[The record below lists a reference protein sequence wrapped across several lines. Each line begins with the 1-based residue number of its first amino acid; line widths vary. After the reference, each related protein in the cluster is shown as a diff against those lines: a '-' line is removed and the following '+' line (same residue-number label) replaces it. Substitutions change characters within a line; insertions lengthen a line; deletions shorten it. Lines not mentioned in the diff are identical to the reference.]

1 MNIEKIVLGVLD
13 KIEVKNMWSKSYKE
27 DIAKSISDK
36 IQVVSIGRDE
46 VIRILI
52 DIVVDHKQIYGVLDS
67 KVQDY
72 ADKILSLLK
81 PAKTLNREEVD
92 TIITKLLKRL
102 YEIEHGACEQITGK
116 PMNDYVLNRQN
127 AINKAIN
134 GICNLGIPKPILQ
147 VNKEELK
154 TLLISNCWVCNK
166 MKNTLTKLVFVK
178 QIERIC
184 ENFKKKIQKK
194 DM

>member
-27 DIAKSISDK
+27 DIAKSIVAK
-36 IQVVSIGRDE
+36 IQAVSIDRDE
-46 VIRILI
+46 VE
-52 DIVVDHKQIYGVLDS
+52 
-67 KVQDY
+67 
-72 ADKILSLLK
+72 KILSILLI
-81 PAKTLNREEVD
+81 TLH
-92 TIITKLLKRL
+92 
-102 YEIEHGACEQITGK
+102 EIDSGVCEQITGK

>member
-1 MNIEKIVLGVLD
+1 MNIEKIVLDVLEEN
-13 KIEVKNMWSKSYKE
+13 KEVISGLAGSADCIWGGKFDN
-27 DIAKSISDK
+27 IAKSITAK
-36 IQVVSIGRDE
+36 IQAVSIDRDE

-102 YEIEHGACEQITGK
+102 HEIEHGACDQITGR
-116 PMNDYVLNRQN
+116 PMNDYILNREN
-127 AINKAIN
+127 AISEAITQ
-134 GICNLGIPKPILQ
+134 ICNLPI
-147 VNKEELK
+147 EEGD
-154 TLLISNCWVCNK
+154 
-166 MKNTLTKLVFVK
+166 
-178 QIERIC
+178 E
-184 ENFKKKIQKK
+184 
-194 DM
+194 